1 MMKIALAVLLTGV
14 RLWSACCPNRHR
26 YRQRYGVVC
35 RLLCLGRYQQTQKD
49 LGLSGIA
56 SVDEVITRDFFQ
68 RITQL
73 RAYLHA
79 HGLDKGA
86 RSALAK
92 TGVGDAMLRGRADA
106 SSCWTT
112 IEGCV
117 KECTKPQPVGYD
129 TMQQR
134 LRRRKPGMSVGKA
147 LLRRASVAAMMATIS
162 NIDQK

>member
-1 MMKIALAVLLTGV
+1 MMKIALAVLLTGCV
-14 RLWSACCPNRHR
+14 SGPLAAQTVTDIASDTELFVA
-26 YRQRYGVVC
+26 Y
-35 RLLCLGRYQQTQKD
+35 CLGRYQQTQKD